1 MKSLIHHLGHPAAAK
16 RPDAVVS
23 PAPGLTE
30 VSPAP
35 GLTEAAHD
43 LIGAAN
49 PLLLVPARL
58 RDTQTH
64 KKTGEVQL

>member
-1 MKSLIHHLGHPAAAK
+1 MKSFIHHLGHPAAAK
-16 RPDAVVS
+16 RPDVV
-23 PAPGLTE
+23 